1 MKIKSLFAKKATPL
15 TPLESLQAQSA
26 NAVRVIQ
33 TTIAQLQTTN
43 DAIDKERANNDSAI
57 VKLNATN
64 AELDA
69 LKAGNAKVITN
80 FKSLLS

>member
-1 MKIKSLFAKKATPL
+1 MKIKSLFTKKVTPM

-26 NAVRVIQ
+26 NAVSVIQ

-80 FKSLLS
+80 FQSLLS

>member
-1 MKIKSLFAKKATPL
+1 MKIKSLFAKKPTPL

-26 NAVRVIQ
+26 NAVSVIQ

-69 LKAGNAKVITN
+69 LKAGNAKVMTN

>member
-1 MKIKSLFAKKATPL
+1 MKIKSLFAKKPTPL
-15 TPLESLQAQSA
+15 TPLESLQVQSA
-26 NAVRVIQ
+26 NAVSVIQ